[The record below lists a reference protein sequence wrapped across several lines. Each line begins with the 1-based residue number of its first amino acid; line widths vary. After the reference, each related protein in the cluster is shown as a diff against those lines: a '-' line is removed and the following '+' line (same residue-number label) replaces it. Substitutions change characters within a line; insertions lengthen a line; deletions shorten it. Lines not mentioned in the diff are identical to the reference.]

1 MPDTSIVV
9 PLFRAI
15 DAMDADRFASY
26 LARDAVFRFANQP
39 EVRGSDAIRAA
50 VAGFFGMIAGL
61 EHRITDTWAQ
71 PGTVI
76 CRGEVTYTRK
86 DGTKLTVPFADVLE
100 MRGERIGDY
109 RIYMDVS
116 PLFAPSGA

>member
-1 MPDTSIVV
+1 MQDTSFVA
-9 PLFRAI
+9 PLFRSI
-15 DAMDADRFASY
+15 DEMDADRFVSY
-26 LARDAVFRFANQP
+26 LARDAVFRFGNGP

-50 VAGFFGMIAGL
+50 VAGFFGTIAAL

-71 PGTVI
+71 PGAVI

-86 DGTKLTVPFADVLE
+86 DGTRLTVPFADVFG
-100 MRGERIGDY
+100 MREGQIVDY

-116 PLFAPSGA
+116 PLFSPPGV